1 MKFHTMEAVDNM
13 VHSRGGGE
21 DGDIVVDIRRD
32 VEDAD
37 VVDNDDNV
45 VVAAAAGGGGMNGA
59 ELEGTRGRV
68 EDNAPWAAMPS
79 REGGRLD
86 YHVPHCRTYHRQR
99 QPMLPLQHLFSC
111 FHGRHNYCCRFFH
124 TARCTCTAR
133 EAARRSLSSRGEREP
148 IATLDRRSRLEVE
161 DNGGAEGGIFDPP
174 CQVLPP
180 PHDQGGDPCNAVGD
194 GS

>member
-148 IATLDRRSRLEVE
+148 IATLDRSRLEVE

>member
-45 VVAAAAGGGGMNGA
+45 VVAAAGGGGMNGA

-111 FHGRHNYCCRFFH
+111 FHGRHNYCGHFFH

-148 IATLDRRSRLEVE
+148 IATLDRSRLEVE

>member
-45 VVAAAAGGGGMNGA
+45 VVAAAGGGGMNGA